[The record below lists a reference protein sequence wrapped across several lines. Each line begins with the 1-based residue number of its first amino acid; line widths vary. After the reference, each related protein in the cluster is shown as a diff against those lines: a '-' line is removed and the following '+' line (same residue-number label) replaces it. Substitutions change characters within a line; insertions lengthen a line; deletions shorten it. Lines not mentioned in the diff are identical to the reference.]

1 MGDFLV
7 LYTLRG
13 FNLQEKVADVQVK
26 NIEHTRDCIAHHHE
40 YYEIEFVLEGSC
52 TYNIDGVQYTGE
64 AGNLFMLKPASFHE
78 VRFFAGAKYVTIMFP
93 LNSNNLGFLSG
104 LFAEKPYIALKL
116 SPDTTALVYSFAL
129 ELQACVAANP
139 SEDNLYAVAILNCI
153 LGKIGSLINSQIT
166 LKNTSAM
173 SHALLYIQNHF
184 TEDIS
189 LAQISGI
196 ANYSCNYFSAQFKHL
211 TGMSF
216 KQYLTNMRFT
226 FAKKL
231 LKTTDLSVSL
241 ICQQSGFRDF
251 SHFMTAFKT
260 RYGMTPK
267 QFRNAE
273 QSR

>member
-1 MGDFLV
+1 MI
-7 LYTLRG
+7 LYTLSNFG
-13 FNLQEKVADVQVK
+13 LQERVADVKVK
-26 NIEHTRDCIAHHHE
+26 SMERTRDCIAHHHE
-40 YYEIEFVLEGSC
+40 YYEIELVLEGSC

-64 AGNLFMLKPASFHE
+64 AGSLFMLKPASFHE
-78 VRFFAGAKYVTIMFP
+78 TCFFAGAKYITIMFP

-104 LFAEKPYIALKL
+104 LFAENSYIALKL
-116 SPDTTALVYSFAL
+116 SPDATALVYSLAL
-129 ELQACVAANP
+129 ELQTCVSANP

-173 SHALLYIQNHF
+173 SRALLHIQNHF

-196 ANYSCNYFSAQFKHL
+196 ANYSSNYFSAQFKHL

-251 SHFMTAFKT
+251 SHFMTAFKA

-273 QSR
+273 QNQ